1 MMKTIKIFL
10 ASSDELLKEREMMG
24 DLANSLNTVLERQ
37 GINVILVKW
46 ENLDASMGVNHK
58 QEDYNEKLR
67 DCDICM
73 AMYWTK
79 FGMYTKN
86 ELDTAFSEL
95 KAGHNPKKIYV
106 YFKNVDD
113 VKPTDELEAFRISF
127 PKEYGHFTTP
137 FSNLD
142 TLKANFLLQF
152 MEYLGQ
158 TMENSSFAEIRNGKV
173 YIDGKEHVNIEN
185 IPFVGNN
192 EEYNNLKKEI
202 KDIQDDMAAM
212 YPDSPRYS
220 EKAKILLESQ
230 EKLQKMESS
239 LWDTALMITRLSAE
253 KCSDR
258 LRRAMDLFS
267 AGDNKGAQAVLN
279 EEEIE
284 KNINHNLNL
293 IKLGEEGRQGLIT
306 NIKELRLKIKTVEN
320 EMPEGWDK
328 TVKGLYDRVLDL
340 TGQIYGDDSPEYA
353 DVCYEY
359 ADCLLILGRAKESL
373 QYIEQSWNIRVDVY
387 GENSLAAVES
397 LIGMGE
403 DQLSLC
409 EYAKAMDNLNRSVAI
424 IRSLDETHSK
434 EYAEAINSLG
444 VVCVYMADYEKA
456 EHCFKEA
463 LKLHQTLFGLKNNET
478 IKSLMNLS
486 SLYRILNR
494 FDLAQR
500 FASGALEN
508 SLVTNGER
516 SFVTARIMSLMSSI
530 NMDVSRYEDAR
541 KLEESA
547 LSIRRSLFGDYH
559 PDTSHSLNNLG
570 LICKY
575 VGDHQS
581 SMEYWTKV
589 LSIDKEIYGE
599 DHLVTSTAYSNIA
612 MSFFDFGKHS
622 KAIDFMN
629 KALAIRINL
638 LGEFHPEVAN
648 IYRNISLVYMQ
659 IGEYE
664 KALKFSNM
672 ALNIYMSKFGEQH
685 LSTAAVFL
693 RLGDIYGHMARYE
706 ECISYELKALGIRG
720 KLLPEKHSAIA
731 RTYHGLGQWYYKM
744 GKYPAALENL
754 SKSLEIRLSLFGKVH
769 DDTLESY
776 EWLGDLN
783 LDMKEYQTALDYGKE
798 ALSIAEELGKKQAIA
813 RCHNRVGRTLAIL
826 GRNDE
831 AISHFEKSIQILP
844 LPNNLATDSQA
855 RIDKLHKQNGK

>member
-1 MMKTIKIFL
+1 MMKTIRIFL

-79 FGMYTKN
+79 VGMYTKN

-127 PKEYGHFTTP
+127 PKKYGHFTTP

-192 EEYNNLKKEI
+192 EEYNDLKEKIE
-202 KDIQDDMAAM
+202 DIQEDLKEMS
-212 YPDSPRYS
+212 PDNPRYS
-220 EKAKILLESQ
+220 KKAEKLRESQ

-239 LWDTALMITRLSAE
+239 LWDTALMITRLSTE

-284 KNINHNLNL
+284 KDINHNLNL

-328 TVKGLYDRVLDL
+328 TVTGLYDRVLDL

-359 ADCLLILGRAKESL
+359 ASLLYVLGREKESL
-373 QYIEQSWNIRVDVY
+373 HYYEKSWSIRVFVY
-387 GENSLAAVES
+387 GENSLSAADS
-397 LIGMGE
+397 LSQMGRVQ
-403 DQLSLC
+403 DSLS
-409 EYAKAMDNLNRSVAI
+409 EYAKAMDNLSRSVAI
-424 IRSLDETHSK
+424 IRSLNETHSK
-434 EYAEAINSLG
+434 EYAMAIQSLG
-444 VVCVYMADYEKA
+444 SVYESLVDYEKA
-456 EHCFKEA
+456 EQCYIEA
-463 LKLHQTLFGLKNNET
+463 LELCQSLFGLKNDDT
-478 IKSLMNLS
+478 IVSMLCLS
-486 SLYRILNR
+486 HLYQTLGR
-494 FDLAQR
+494 FEQAQGIASEALA
-500 FASGALEN
+500 N
-508 SLVTNGER
+508 TLVICGER
-516 SFVTARIMSLMSSI
+516 SHLTAGVMAMLWGKQSI
-530 NMDVSRYEDAR
+530 
-541 KLEESA
+541 
-547 LSIRRSLFGDYH
+547 H
-559 PDTSHSLNNLG
+559 
-570 LICKY
+570 
-575 VGDHQS
+575 
-581 SMEYWTKV
+581 
-589 LSIDKEIYGE
+589 
-599 DHLVTSTAYSNIA
+599 
-612 MSFFDFGKHS
+612 
-622 KAIDFMN
+622 
-629 KALAIRINL
+629 
-638 LGEFHPEVAN
+638 
-648 IYRNISLVYMQ
+648 
-659 IGEYE
+659 IGIIE
-664 KALKFSNM
+664 
-672 ALNIYMSKFGEQH
+672 
-685 LSTAAVFL
+685 
-693 RLGDIYGHMARYE
+693 
-706 ECISYELKALGIRG
+706 
-720 KLLPEKHSAIA
+720 
-731 RTYHGLGQWYYKM
+731 
-744 GKYPAALENL
+744 
-754 SKSLEIRLSLFGKVH
+754 
-769 DDTLESY
+769 
-776 EWLGDLN
+776 
-783 LDMKEYQTALDYGKE
+783 
-798 ALSIAEELGKKQAIA
+798 
-813 RCHNRVGRTLAIL
+813 
-826 GRNDE
+826 
-831 AISHFEKSIQILP
+831 
-844 LPNNLATDSQA
+844 
-855 RIDKLHKQNGK
+855 